1 MTHRNHI
8 TLATF
13 LLALIACPHNSAS
26 FPTTISRIP
35 IDTTIHN
42 NNHHHCRRVGRIR
55 HHSYSSS
62 SSLYSTLD
70 MPMRPEEREKNS
82 NRTTGNTNTDDIS
95 KINVDDQQ
103 GVEDTTTS
111 STKGWKAVAGGF
123 VPKFLKKQKGPSSD
137 TASKSSSST
146 DAIYPPIQLVDT
158 LQDYKKEVV
167 DEPSSIVVVRF
178 FAPWCKSCKASMPL
192 FKKMVLEHSNSNVKF
207 VQVPLTKDTAYI
219 HEGLGVPSIPFGH
232 IYYPNV
238 GLVEEKKINKKVFKD
253 FRDSLDSYVV
263 GSCDLPELVE
273 EDVVDDDESMGKEE
287 EEGFQ

>member
-1 MTHRNHI
+1 
-8 TLATF
+8 
-13 LLALIACPHNSAS
+13 
-26 FPTTISRIP
+26 
-35 IDTTIHN
+35 
-42 NNHHHCRRVGRIR
+42 
-55 HHSYSSS
+55 
-62 SSLYSTLD
+62 
-70 MPMRPEEREKNS
+70 MRPEEREKNS
-82 NRTTGNTNTDDIS
+82 NIDDVS
-95 KINVDDQQ
+95 KINNIDDQQ
-103 GVEDTTTS
+103 EKERSSVEDTTTS
-111 STKGWKAVAGGF
+111 SQTKGWKAVAGGF

-137 TASKSSSST
+137 TTSKSSSST
-146 DAIYPPIQLVDT
+146 DAITYPPIQLVDT

-219 HEGLGVPSIPFGH
+219 HEGLGVPSIPYGH

-238 GLVEEKKINKKVFKD
+238 GLVEEKKINKKVFKE
-253 FRDSLDSYVV
+253 FRDALDSYVV

>member
-1 MTHRNHI
+1 
-8 TLATF
+8 
-13 LLALIACPHNSAS
+13 
-26 FPTTISRIP
+26 
-35 IDTTIHN
+35 
-42 NNHHHCRRVGRIR
+42 
-55 HHSYSSS
+55 
-62 SSLYSTLD
+62 
-70 MPMRPEEREKNS
+70 MRPEEREKNS
-82 NRTTGNTNTDDIS
+82 NRTTGNTNIDDVS
-95 KINVDDQQ
+95 KINNIDDQQ
-103 GVEDTTTS
+103 ERSSVEDTTTS

-123 VPKFLKKQKGPSSD
+123 VPKFLKKQKGSSSD

-219 HEGLGVPSIPFGH
+219 HEGLGVPSIPYGH

-273 EDVVDDDESMGKEE
+273 EDEVEDHESMGEE
-287 EEGFQ
+287 MEEGFQ

>member
-1 MTHRNHI
+1 
-8 TLATF
+8 
-13 LLALIACPHNSAS
+13 
-26 FPTTISRIP
+26 
-35 IDTTIHN
+35 
-42 NNHHHCRRVGRIR
+42 
-55 HHSYSSS
+55 
-62 SSLYSTLD
+62 
-70 MPMRPEEREKNS
+70 MRPEEREKNS

-95 KINVDDQQ
+95 KINNNDQQ
-103 GVEDTTTS
+103 GADDTTTS

-123 VPKFLKKQKGPSSD
+123 VPKFLKKQKGSSSD
-137 TASKSSSST
+137 TTSKSSSST
-146 DAIYPPIQLVDT
+146 DAMTYPPIQLVDT

-219 HEGLGVPSIPFGH
+219 HEGLGVPSIPYGH

-263 GSCDLPELVE
+263 GSCDLSELVE
-273 EDVVDDDESMGKEE
+273 EDVDDESMGKEE

>member
-1 MTHRNHI
+1 MTHHNHI

-13 LLALIACPHNSAS
+13 LLALISCPHNSAS
-26 FPTTISRIP
+26 FPTTM
-35 IDTTIHN
+35 
-42 NNHHHCRRVGRIR
+42 HCRRVGRIR
-55 HHSYSSS
+55 NHSYSSS

-82 NRTTGNTNTDDIS
+82 NRTTGNTNIDDVS
-95 KINVDDQQ
+95 KINNIDDQQ
-103 GVEDTTTS
+103 ERSSVEDTTTS

-123 VPKFLKKQKGPSSD
+123 VPKFLKKQKGSSSD
-137 TASKSSSST
+137 TTSKSSSST
-146 DAIYPPIQLVDT
+146 DAITYPPIQLVDT
-158 LQDYKKEVV
+158 LQEYKKEVV

-238 GLVEEKKINKKVFKD
+238 GLVEEKKINKKVFKE
-253 FRDSLDSYVV
+253 FRDALDSYVV